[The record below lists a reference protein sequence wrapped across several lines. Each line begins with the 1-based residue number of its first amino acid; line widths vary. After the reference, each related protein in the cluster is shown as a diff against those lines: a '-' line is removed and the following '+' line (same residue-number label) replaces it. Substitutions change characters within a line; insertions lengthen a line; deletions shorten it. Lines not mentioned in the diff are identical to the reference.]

1 MRFLV
6 TNQTPLFREAEQF
19 IIVDPKFCLR
29 YFEDKKI
36 IGLDTETE
44 GFDPY
49 TKRILLCQLGDSH
62 NQFAIDYTVDLKLFK
77 DLLEDTE
84 RLFLLHNAKFDLRF
98 FLHQNIVIT
107 NVYDSFLAEKL
118 LWLGYPPGIHS
129 MALDACCERY
139 LNVKL
144 DKSIRGLI
152 HKEGLSDRVITYGCN
167 DVKYLLPLRE
177 AQLLELKKNGLETAV
192 EVENKF
198 VIVLAY
204 IEYCGVKLDSQ
215 AWRNKMHRDL
225 ANLQEAE
232 YSLSKWVVDN
242 GPEQFVNK
250 IVQGDLF
257 ASVSGEPTCKINW
270 ASSKQVVPF
279 FKSLGF
285 DLKVKDKQTGRLKD
299 SVDAKVIKPQSHLSP
314 VATLYLKYKEYA
326 KIVDTYGQT
335 FLDAINPVSHRIHT
349 VFNQLMDTGRLSCG
363 GGVDKDSGRK
373 LLNLQNLPKNPET
386 RSSFIPE
393 EGNVWISADYCSQE
407 SVIITNISEDPALIK
422 FFQEGKGDIHSLAAK
437 MAFPQ
442 KLANIPLEEVKEKDP
457 HTRDLGK
464 KVEFVINYGGNGLTI
479 SQNLS
484 LPPEEGNSIYDAY
497 MQGFKGLKRYQDF
510 CRRDVMQKGF
520 ILLSPITGHKAYI
533 YDFDKL
539 QQHKE
544 EMNSPGFWDAYRAD
558 KALGVSSERVEL
570 VRHFFRRKANSEKQS
585 INYRIQGCGALC
597 FKFAS
602 IKFYNYLLDNNLL
615 FKVKYTIPVHD
626 EINVECP
633 EELADTISKE
643 LVRCMKS
650 AGDIFCKIIRLE
662 ADVNI
667 GKCWI
672 H

>member
-44 GFDPY
+44 DLIHTQRGFY
-49 TKRILLCQLGDSH
+49 YVSLEIVIINCLLIIQL
-62 NQFAIDYTVDLKLFK
+62 IIKLFK

-326 KIVDTYGQT
+326 K
-335 FLDAINPVSHRIHT
+335 
-349 VFNQLMDTGRLSCG
+349 
-363 GGVDKDSGRK
+363 
-373 LLNLQNLPKNPET
+373 
-386 RSSFIPE
+386 
-393 EGNVWISADYCSQE
+393 
-407 SVIITNISEDPALIK
+407 
-422 FFQEGKGDIHSLAAK
+422 
-437 MAFPQ
+437 
-442 KLANIPLEEVKEKDP
+442 
-457 HTRDLGK
+457 
-464 KVEFVINYGGNGLTI
+464 
-479 SQNLS
+479 
-484 LPPEEGNSIYDAY
+484 
-497 MQGFKGLKRYQDF
+497 
-510 CRRDVMQKGF
+510 
-520 ILLSPITGHKAYI
+520 
-533 YDFDKL
+533 
-539 QQHKE
+539 
-544 EMNSPGFWDAYRAD
+544 
-558 KALGVSSERVEL
+558 EL
-570 VRHFFRRKANSEKQS
+570 
-585 INYRIQGCGALC
+585 
-597 FKFAS
+597 
-602 IKFYNYLLDNNLL
+602 
-615 FKVKYTIPVHD
+615 
-626 EINVECP
+626 
-633 EELADTISKE
+633 
-643 LVRCMKS
+643 
-650 AGDIFCKIIRLE
+650 
-662 ADVNI
+662 
-667 GKCWI
+667 
-672 H
+672 